1 MKVKII
7 VIVISIIYH
16 IQAEN
21 QLNMSYYD
29 SLIPHAQATVD
40 DDEDD
45 EGDNDCFLPNV
56 VPFQLYKFQGDW
68 NIVCFVQLFFFWL
81 REGVLTQKNQN
92 SFRAGV

>member
-21 QLNMSYYD
+21 QLNLSYYD

-68 NIVCFVQLFFFWL
+68 NIVCFVQLFFFL
-81 REGVLTQKNQN
+81 VKGGGLNTKKPK
-92 SFRAGV
+92 